1 MAIAKDKN
9 KPKITNELKKKRNE
23 IVVVATD
30 AQLQKLDDMAR
41 DLPKYLESRRQEFAK
56 ELEKHIEENSSAG
69 TYMPDAAKL
78 PFFEITEH
86 IFKPIIK
93 VAGFTPTYSADEIA
107 IAFDFYMQCTEELNK
122 HDLYIPQKH
131 DFCRMMNI
139 STDMFNNYM
148 VKSTDEQM
156 RETCKK
162 IEDYCS
168 SFVDKAAL
176 AGRFGKSIYPIFYQ
190 RSVNSRRDNDPIQN
204 NTFVQNNNIVT
215 DKEINY
221 LMNKYLNK

>member
-1 MAIAKDKN
+1 MAIAKDKG
-9 KPKITNELKKKRNE
+9 KKKLTNEVKKKRNE
-23 IVVVATD
+23 IVVAATD
-30 AQLQKLDDMAR
+30 LQLQQLDEMSKN
-41 DLPKYLESRRQEFAK
+41 LPAYIDKRREEFATQ
-56 ELEKHIEENSSAG
+56 LEKHIEENSAAG
-69 TYMPDAAKL
+69 TYMPDGSKL

-93 VAGFTPTYSADEIA
+93 VAGFSPTYSADEIA

-122 HDLYIPQKH
+122 YDMYIPQKH

-148 VKSTDEQM
+148 TTSNDEQM

-176 AGRFGKSIYPIFYQ
+176 AGRFGKSIYPVFYQ
-190 RSVNSRRDNDPIQN
+190 KSVNSRRDNDPIQN

-215 DKEINY
+215 DKEIND
-221 LMNKYLNK
+221 LMSKYLNK